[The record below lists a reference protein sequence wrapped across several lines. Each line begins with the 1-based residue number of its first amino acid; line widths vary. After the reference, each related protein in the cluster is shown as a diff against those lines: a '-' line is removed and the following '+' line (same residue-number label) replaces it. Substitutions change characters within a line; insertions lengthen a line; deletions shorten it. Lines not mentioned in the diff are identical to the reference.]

1 MTEPSPVVAPARSLL
16 SVRDVT
22 KAYRSNRVLRGA
34 SLELCAG
41 ELVGVVG
48 ENGSGKSTLLEIL
61 VGRLGRDGG
70 EVELRGRVG
79 YCPQCPLVFE
89 RLTVRE
95 NVRFFATA
103 YGLEDW
109 EPRLDALLARYRFE
123 PYLDQLVREVS
134 GGTRQKL
141 NLALALLHDP
151 DVVVLDEPYA
161 GFDWETYLA
170 FWQHAGELRA
180 AGCGLLVVSHFLHDQ
195 GRFDRVYTLE
205 RGVLSCG

>member
-1 MTEPSPVVAPARSLL
+1 MTEPSPLFAPARSLL

-22 KAYRSNRVLRGA
+22 KAYRSNRVLRGS

-79 YCPQCPLVFE
+79 YCPQRSLVFE

-95 NVRFFATA
+95 NLRFFATA

-109 EPRLDALLARYRFE
+109 PTGLDALLARYRFE
-123 PYLDQLVREVS
+123 PYLDHLVREVS

-161 GFDWETYLA
+161 GFD
-170 FWQHAGELRA
+170 
-180 AGCGLLVVSHFLHDQ
+180 LLVVSHFLHDQ
-195 GRFDRVYTLE
+195 GRFDRIYTLE
-205 RGVLSCG
+205 RGVMSCG